1 MAALWTGTRERGFQ
15 PLPKREET
23 RMDKSE
29 FTTYRRRRITVT
41 YDQFKEQVTL
51 VSELRNRLARE
62 AEVLADMVKQLQ
74 DAL

>member
-1 MAALWTGTRERGFQ
+1 
-15 PLPKREET
+15 
-23 RMDKSE
+23 MDKSE

-74 DAL
+74 DAP